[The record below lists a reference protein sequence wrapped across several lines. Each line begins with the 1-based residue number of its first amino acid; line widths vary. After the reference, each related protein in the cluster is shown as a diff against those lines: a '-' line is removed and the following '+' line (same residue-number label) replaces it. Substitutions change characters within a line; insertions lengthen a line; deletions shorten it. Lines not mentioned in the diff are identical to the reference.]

1 MKKSKINEEQFI
13 PFIEEGLRDIK
24 KNGTLSEEE
33 FLALIE
39 DKGGSESIYLKKNI
53 KESNIRLHL
62 MRYLGRISRRFI
74 KV

>member
-24 KNGTLSEEE
+24 KNGILSEEE

-53 KESNIRLHL
+53 KESNIRSHL
-62 MRYLGRISRRFI
+62 MKSLGKISRRFI